1 MLSWWLRQARPARG
15 SQLLR
20 RLLADELA
28 DLLEFGRSGPAA
40 PLEQGR
46 LSRCQCSACRIHAA
60 NSDVVIDLASRA
72 NGISGYIDIEAF
84 AQKIV
89 HRLTDADV
97 RLDSADED
105 LPDAAIAPSGEYLAA
120 LTAAKSHLC
129 RNRTEQPGQ
138 FGCRRPE
145 SLRVLL
151 GRGERNAED
160 FRAIDQPANV
170 PDESGMSRDKRQQ
183 FGLHID
189 NQQCTV
195 VAIHQL

>member
-1 MLSWWLRQARPARG
+1 MMHGLN
-15 SQLLR
+15 
-20 RLLADELA
+20 
-28 DLLEFGRSGPAA
+28 LE
-40 PLEQGR
+40 
-46 LSRCQCSACRIHAA
+46 
-60 NSDVVIDLASRA
+60 
-72 NGISGYIDIEAF
+72 
-84 AQKIV
+84 
-89 HRLTDADV
+89 DV
-97 RLDSADED
+97 RLACAIED
-105 LPDAAIAPSGEYLAA
+105 LPDAAMAPSGEYLAA
-120 LTAAKSHLC
+120 LTAAKIHLC

-138 FGCRRPE
+138 FGRRRPE

-195 VAIHQL
+195 VAIHQLRAADE